1 MYFYRISSEGKIFID
16 FNIELLITC
25 NGTVN
30 VQVEW
35 KNPDDTKKLDNMD
48 YNLGENMKSF
58 KHQLAS
64 HTKDENCSHAKG
76 LSQNQYIP

>member
-1 MYFYRISSEGKIFID
+1 MYNSTI
-16 FNIELLITC
+16 
-25 NGTVN
+25 N
-30 VQVEW
+30 VQIEW
-35 KNPDDTKKLDNMD
+35 KNLIIQKKLDKMD

-64 HTKDENCSHAKG
+64 HTKDKNCSHAKG

>member
-1 MYFYRISSEGKIFID
+1 MYNSTI
-16 FNIELLITC
+16 
-25 NGTVN
+25 N
-30 VQVEW
+30 VQIEW
-35 KNPDDTKKLDNMD
+35 KNLIIQKKLDNMD

-64 HTKDENCSHAKG
+64 HTKDKNCSHAKG